1 MKTAVMSDVHAN
13 PAALRAALVDSRLL
27 GCTRWIFLGDVTGY
41 GYDVRVALEL
51 VRARFDVALMG
62 NHDSVLLGREPA
74 MLVLLCP
81 NYDIDVRQR
90 HQLND
95 EEKDWLRQRPFV
107 HREAGATFVH
117 GDMTSPAQW
126 RYILDTPSAILNFKA
141 TEDDAEK
148 VIFCGHS
155 HHAEVWEREPSGA
168 VRHRYDN
175 SMDKPAEVAESVV
188 IDLAPDR
195 RYIVNVGSVGYP
207 RNDLCMSY
215 AVYDPEECRVTL
227 RRLPF
232 DFPGYIANLQSAGV
246 TLPRWL
252 R

>member
-13 PAALRAALVDSRLL
+13 PAALRAALADSRRL

-62 NHDSVLLGREPA
+62 NHDSVLLGREPP
-74 MLVLLCP
+74 MLVMLCP
-81 NYDIDVRQR
+81 NYDLDVRQR
-90 HQLND
+90 KLLAD
-95 EEKDWLRQRPFV
+95 EEKDWLRQRPFI
-107 HREAGATFVH
+107 HREAGAVFVH
-117 GDMTSPAQW
+117 GDVTCPAGW
-126 RYILDTPSAILNFKA
+126 RYILDTPSAVLNFKA
-141 TEDDAEK
+141 TEGDAEK

-168 VRHRYDN
+168 VKRRFDN
-175 SMDKPAEVAESVV
+175 PMDKPAEVAESVV
-188 IDLAPDR
+188 IDFAPDR

-215 AVYDPEECRVTL
+215 AVYDPEEGRATL

-232 DFPGYIANLQSAGV
+232 DFPDYIRSLTAADV
-246 TLPRWL
+246 ELPRWL

>member
-13 PAALRAALVDSRLL
+13 PAALRAALADSRRL

-51 VRARFDVALMG
+51 VRARFDIALMG
-62 NHDSVLLGREPA
+62 NHDSVLLGREKP
-74 MLVLLCP
+74 MLVMLCP
-81 NYDIDVRQR
+81 NYDLDVRQR
-90 HQLND
+90 KLLAD
-95 EEKDWLRQRPFV
+95 EEKDWLRQRPFI
-107 HREAGATFVH
+107 HREAGAVFVH
-117 GDMTSPAQW
+117 GDVTCPEGW
-126 RYILDTPSAILNFKA
+126 RYILDTPSAVLNFKA
-141 TEDDAEK
+141 TEGDAEK

-168 VRHRYDN
+168 VRRRFDN
-175 SMDKPAEVAESVV
+175 PMDKPAEVAESIV
-188 IDLAPDR
+188 IDFAPDR

-215 AVYDPEECRVTL
+215 AVYDPEERRATL

-232 DFPGYIANLQSAGV
+232 DFPDYIRSLTAADV
-246 TLPRWL
+246 ELPRWL